1 MKPDLYERIVKNGAS
16 ALSDAELLQVLLRNG
31 SKSAPMPQ
39 IVATVLGV
47 FPDFKGLNLADA
59 KQLMAISG
67 IGLSKAAGMLAA
79 IEFGRRVVEQ
89 STKRY
94 GEVLSVESLAAEL
107 MPRLGASSQEQVLAF
122 LLDNQLQLIQEMP
135 VALGGLTQ
143 AQVEPRVVFSQALK
157 VHAAS
162 LILVHNH
169 PSGNVSPSRA
179 DRAVTKRFVEVGQLI
194 GIRMLDHVIIGAH
207 DFYSFAGDGEGLN
220 FFK

>member
-39 IVATVLGV
+39 IVAAVLGA

-179 DRAVTKRFVEVGQLI
+179 DRAVTKRFVEAGQLI

-207 DFYSFAGDGEGLN
+207 DFYSFAGDREGLN